1 MKKILQFLFGK
12 GPEIFDAKNQVKH
25 DLPKEKWDAW
35 QKRYF
40 SDPERNWRNH
50 AGMQAKDRRS
60 HR

>member
-40 SDPERNWRNH
+40 SDPEKLAKSCRY
-50 AGMQAKDRRS
+50 AGKDRRS